1 MGKALRI
8 SLSKSCCILK
18 AIKTAAC
25 GASGLQAAVF
35 LHCYMG
41 KRLYIFDRLH
51 DLRVD
56 LLI

>member
-35 LHCYMG
+35 
-41 KRLYIFDRLH
+41 YIVTWASVFTYSTDCM
-51 DLRVD
+51 
-56 LLI
+56 ICA